1 MYKLEW
7 DNLTSPPSMN
17 YCWRNLRKCKPNF
30 HQYLINI
37 SILYKDLWH
46 VSFQWKVEIPLLD
59 ITSVGC
65 DKNYGYPQFELAAGS
80 YFVERSKRA
89 YRNKK
94 GTMTTLNVLH
104 PFKRKVNI
112 YSALAPSLRAFF
124 FKKSWHISYDS
135 MYIRKVEKVTD
146 SSWAPSCDKRRTQAI
161 SVIARILPTTIL
173 SWDSGWRFNVVKNVL
188 LILKEIGKN
197 SAQSY
202 GTLASLFWDIS

>member
-1 MYKLEW
+1 MYG
-7 DNLTSPPSMN
+7 
-17 YCWRNLRKCKPNF
+17 
-30 HQYLINI
+30 
-37 SILYKDLWH
+37 
-46 VSFQWKVEIPLLD
+46 FQWKGEIPLLD
-59 ITSVGC
+59 ISSVGC

-124 FKKSWHISYDS
+124 LKKSWHISYDS

-146 SSWAPSCDKRRTQAI
+146 SSSAPSCDKRRTQAI
-161 SVIARILPTTIL
+161 SVIARILPTNIL

-188 LILKEIGKN
+188 LILKENGKN
-197 SAQSY
+197 STQSY
-202 GTLASLFWDIS
+202 GILASLFWDIS